1 MTASATVETSAEVPA
16 PRRLAVESEALL
28 AGAVAA
34 GATGLVALFRGQLGS
49 IELRRGRAA
58 EALAIY
64 DEVLVDVRRDGD
76 RFVEM
81 IELTNSG
88 WARLALGEARP
99 ELFARHLE
107 LALRLGNED
116 GVQNALEGI
125 AACAILLGDIDRAG
139 VLLGAVDV
147 LWTRTG
153 RVDQRTY
160 PTSGPIV
167 ERVLASDRAIE
178 LEAGRS
184 RGRAISR
191 RAALRIARDYAGV
204 RAVEPA

>member
-1 MTASATVETSAEVPA
+1 M
-16 PRRLAVESEALL
+16 RN
-28 AGAVAA
+28 
-34 GATGLVALFRGQLGS
+34 
-49 IELRRGRAA
+49 
-58 EALAIY
+58 
-64 DEVLVDVRRDGD
+64 GD

-81 IELTNSG
+81 IELTNAG

-99 ELFARHLE
+99 ELFARQLE

-116 GVQNALEGI
+116 GVGNALEGL
-125 AACAILLGDIDRAG
+125 AACAIVLGDIDRAG

-147 LWTRTG
+147 LRTRTG

-167 ERVLASDRAIE
+167 ERVLASEGASE
-178 LEAGRS
+178 FEAGRA
-184 RGRAISR
+184 RGRAMSR
-191 RAALRIARDYAGV
+191 RAALRFARDYASV